1 MCCPV
6 PPLPETETT
15 ALHPYPGLPK
25 WKAWRL
31 RHPERD
37 KAQRAAYYERNKAKI
52 AAKSRDR
59 YIQEKKRKPA
69 LTKAQRLA
77 KSKGVD

>member
-1 MCCPV
+1 M
-6 PPLPETETT
+6 

-31 RHPERD
+31 RLPDRD
-37 KAQRAAYYERNKAKI
+37 REQRRAYYERNKAKI

-59 YIQEKKRKPA
+59 YTQEKRRKLA

-77 KSKGVD
+77 KSNGVD